1 MSPAGPHGPRAE
13 AAGPVYDVVVVGGG
27 FAGTL
32 MAHRLGAAGR
42 RVLVLEAGAR
52 AGDAERGH
60 REAVD
65 TFLAA
70 TVKVPGSPYVPH
82 PAAPWPE
89 VTDLG
94 PGGDGHL
101 VQRGPLPY
109 SSTYVRVNGGT
120 GNVWTGL
127 TPRMHPEDFR
137 TDLFGY
143 GRAWPLGYAD
153 LEPYYR
159 AAEREIGVAADVT
172 EQRAHVGLPFPDD
185 YVFPAHALPPS
196 HLDTVV
202 AGRLDGRSVP
212 HPATGEPVPLRVV
225 GTPHG
230 RDGVPNPAYGE
241 STPEVRSTEADLRP
255 PDLEVR
261 SSAPDLRAPASD
273 VRPPGPDGHA
283 SGPGVPAPAPG
294 GPASAPDLRPPGPDG
309 HASGP
314 DARPPA
320 HDVRAPAPDLRPP
333 GPDGHTS
340 GPPAP
345 RPGGRLPGSAGGAPG
360 SGGRRCEG
368 HASCIPVCPS
378 RAKYTPLRTQARWA
392 PSVTLVDR
400 AVASRV
406 LVDGAGRA
414 TGVEYLAY
422 GAGRAPGA
430 ATRHRV
436 RADVVV
442 LAAHAVENARLLLLS
457 GLANRSDQVGRNL
470 MDHPVLLTWGLLPDQ
485 VGPYRGPGST
495 SGLEGFRFGP
505 ARARHAPF
513 RVEIGNW
520 GWTWATGGTEADVA
534 ALVGGGGPDGRRLFG
549 PALRTALRDRV
560 GRQFA
565 LQFEIEQ
572 EADPA
577 NRVTLDPERRDA
589 LGLPRP
595 VVSYDLSE
603 HVREGFAVARTVSD
617 RLFALLGAEDHSDH
631 DPDPGRPG
639 TFTHRGRTYAFRGA
653 GHAGGTHIM
662 GDDPATSVV
671 DHWQRCWDHPGL
683 YAVGCGSMPSL
694 ATSNP
699 TLTMAALALRSA
711 ERVESD
717 LTARD
722 RRAAVGRDA
731 RPADPSGAAS

>member
-89 VTDLG
+89 VTDLA
-94 PGGDGHL
+94 PGADGHL

-230 RDGVPNPAYGE
+230 RDGVPNPAYGIAYGE
-241 STPEVRSTEADLRP
+241 D
-255 PDLEVR
+255 
-261 SSAPDLRAPASD
+261 APDVRAPGPEARAAAPAVRAPALD
-273 VRPPGPDGHA
+273 LRPPGPDGHA
-283 SGPGVPAPAPG
+283 SGSGSPAPAPG
-294 GPASAPDLRPPGPDG
+294 GRTSAPDLRPPGPDG

-314 DARPPA
+314 GG
-320 HDVRAPAPDLRPP
+320 PAPSP
-333 GPDGHTS
+333 
-340 GPPAP
+340 
-345 RPGGRLPGSAGGAPG
+345 
-360 SGGRRCEG
+360 GGRRCEG

-400 AVASRV
+400 AVVGRV

-414 TGVEYLAY
+414 TGVEYLSY
-422 GAGRAPGA
+422 GDGRADGA

-470 MDHPVLLTWGLLPDQ
+470 MDHPVLLTWGLLPEQ

-520 GWTWATGGTEADVA
+520 GWTWATGGTGADVA

-603 HVREGFAVARTVSD
+603 HVREGFAAARAVSD
-617 RLFALLGAEDHSDH
+617 RLFGLLGAEDHSDH

-653 GHAGGTHIM
+653 GHGGGTHIM

-722 RRAAVGRDA
+722 RRAAVGREA
-731 RPADPSGAAS
+731 RPADPSGAVS